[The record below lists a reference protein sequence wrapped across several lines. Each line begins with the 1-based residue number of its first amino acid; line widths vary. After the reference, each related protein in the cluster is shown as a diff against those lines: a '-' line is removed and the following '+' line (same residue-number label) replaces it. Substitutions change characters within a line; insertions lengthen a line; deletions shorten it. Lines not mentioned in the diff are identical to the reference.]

1 MRVVVV
7 LVMAFLMVGCSRDNE
22 IKISNMAAG
31 DIYFNFRA
39 KDYHV
44 PGVGGEI
51 KITDIPNG
59 TFDYA
64 TTFNIPTGSKF
75 NVDGDAAAGLLSFE
89 KSETHYLLIFS
100 SVYDAENGYT
110 LFVNKTSTLYQNAT
124 SVTSP

>member
-1 MRVVVV
+1 MRAFVALVV
-7 LVMAFLMVGCSRDNE
+7 AFLVVGCSRDNE
-22 IKISNMAAG
+22 IKITNMAAG

-39 KDYHV
+39 QEYHILAN
-44 PGVGGEI
+44 GGEI

-64 TTFNIPTGSKF
+64 TTFEIPVGSKF

-89 KSETHYLLIFS
+89 KSETHYLLIYS
-100 SVYDAENGYT
+100 SVYDTENGYT
-110 LFVNKTSTLYQNAT
+110 LGVTKTSTLYQNAT